1 MRSRPTHICCS
12 GVAAQAQQ
20 VAAAGE
26 TQAASE
32 YQTEANLYGESE
44 IGDWISGAISG
55 VAGVAERAGSAGL
68 GPLAPVATA
77 AVAAAQLIG
86 TRLTTSI
93 KLVEICSVPFV
104 TTANAATE

>member
-1 MRSRPTHICCS
+1 MRSRPTRICCS

-55 VAGVAERAGSAGL
+55 VAGVAELAGRRWARPTCAGSHSGRCGGSADRY
-68 GPLAPVATA
+68 PVNY
-77 AVAAAQLIG
+77 L
-86 TRLTTSI
+86 
-93 KLVEICSVPFV
+93 
-104 TTANAATE
+104 N